1 MAHLKKILLWCL
13 RILSYLSIQN
23 WIITLSIFFRRTC
36 VQLKVNGNIISF
48 FFLINDDCF
57 VLSFFLVCFFF
68 FREMFIQLQHENKML
83 LLQQEGSEN
92 ERIMELQKQLEQ
104 KQWTVNELETE
115 KRWWVKQHLKYSKMR
130 FLVLQS
136 GRHL

>member
-1 MAHLKKILLWCL
+1 MMTVL
-13 RILSYLSIQN
+13 
-23 WIITLSIFFRRTC
+23 
-36 VQLKVNGNIISF
+36 
-48 FFLINDDCF
+48 FLAFSWF
-57 VLSFFLVCFFF
+57 VFFF

-115 KRWWVKQHLKYSKMR
+115 KR
-130 FLVLQS
+130 
-136 GRHL
+136 

>member
-1 MAHLKKILLWCL
+1 MMTVLFL
-13 RILSYLSIQN
+13 
-23 WIITLSIFFRRTC
+23 
-36 VQLKVNGNIISF
+36 VF
-48 FFLINDDCF
+48 FFLF
-57 VLSFFLVCFFF
+57 VCF

-115 KRWWVKQHLKYSKMR
+115 KR
-130 FLVLQS
+130 
-136 GRHL
+136 